1 MEFKESSDRL
11 IKFIGDATCS
21 FTTVKTA
28 EAMLKENGFTELK
41 LGGIWKLKKGGN
53 YYINVY
59 DSSLMAFTVGK
70 KYNGGMIR
78 IVTAHTDSPS
88 FSVKPHPEMRTGMG
102 NIGKLNVEGYGGA
115 ILNTWLD
122 RPLSIAMRVSVK
134 SDNVFEPEVRIVD
147 FRRPIVTIPNLA
159 IHMNRDVN
167 KGVELNKQ
175 VDMLPIFC
183 QPGKDKED
191 FFMDYLA
198 SELNV
203 KKEDILDYEGYV
215 YNTEG
220 GQYVGMNDEF
230 ILCPRLDNATSV
242 VACLVGIIKSSSVKG
257 KGTNAKNADSMNAN
271 SMNANG
277 INAIMVFDNEEI
289 GSMTKQGANSSV
301 LTFILEKLYRT
312 LSEGGENT
320 QDVRK
325 GYIDKVLNGM
335 MISLDVAHATHP
347 NHPEKNDPTN
357 AIVMNAGPVIKR
369 SAAQR
374 YATDAKAVGIVEQI
388 CRKADIPYQKFSNRS
403 DMVGGSTLGPISDIQ
418 LPMLTVDIGAPILAM
433 HSAMETMGAKDQAYM
448 EELVKGFFSF

>member
-28 EAMLKENGFTELK
+28 EVMLKENGFTELK
-41 LGGIWKLKKGGN
+41 LGGVWKLKKGGS

-183 QPGKDKED
+183 QPVC
-191 FFMDYLA
+191 MA
-198 SELNV
+198 
-203 KKEDILDYEGYV
+203 
-215 YNTEG
+215 
-220 GQYVGMNDEF
+220 
-230 ILCPRLDNATSV
+230 
-242 VACLVGIIKSSSVKG
+242 
-257 KGTNAKNADSMNAN
+257 
-271 SMNANG
+271 
-277 INAIMVFDNEEI
+277 
-289 GSMTKQGANSSV
+289 
-301 LTFILEKLYRT
+301 
-312 LSEGGENT
+312 
-320 QDVRK
+320 
-325 GYIDKVLNGM
+325 
-335 MISLDVAHATHP
+335 
-347 NHPEKNDPTN
+347 
-357 AIVMNAGPVIKR
+357 
-369 SAAQR
+369 
-374 YATDAKAVGIVEQI
+374 
-388 CRKADIPYQKFSNRS
+388 
-403 DMVGGSTLGPISDIQ
+403 
-418 LPMLTVDIGAPILAM
+418 
-433 HSAMETMGAKDQAYM
+433 
-448 EELVKGFFSF
+448 